1 MHTGFASDNAATV
14 HPAVLEALARAN
26 HDHAHAYG
34 HDDYTQGVARRLA
47 KAFGAP
53 DAGVYFVFN
62 GTGANVL
69 CLRALCRP
77 GEAVVC
83 TESSHVNTDEAGAP
97 EAVAG
102 VKLLTLPST
111 DGKLHADAV
120 ERLLAG
126 HIEEHQA
133 LPRAVTIAQS
143 TELGSV
149 YSIAELRELGEVV
162 HRHGLLLHLDGSRLA
177 NAAAALDTGLSDLRA
192 ASGADIVSF
201 GGTKNGIM
209 VGEAVVVFT
218 PELDAGML
226 RLRKQTLQLAS
237 KMRYIAAQFDALL
250 TDELWRANAT
260 HSNAM
265 AARLAAAVRELP
277 SLTLTR
283 PVDANVVF
291 ATLPSWACRR
301 LQAEFDFYVWDEA
314 TGEVRWMCAWDTG
327 EDDVDRFAAAI
338 VRTIAAG
345 ELAAGQPSPDPAT
358 V

>member
-14 HPAVLEALARAN
+14 HPAVLEAIARAN
-26 HDHAHAYG
+26 QDHAHAYG
-34 HDDYTQGVARRLA
+34 HDDYTRGIARRLA
-47 KAFGAP
+47 QAFGTP

-83 TESSHVNTDEAGAP
+83 TESSHVNTDETAAP
-97 EAVAG
+97 EAIAG
-102 VKLLTLPST
+102 VKLLTLPSV
-111 DGKLHADAV
+111 DGKLRADAL

-133 LPRAVTIAQS
+133 CPRAVTIAQS

-149 YSIAELRELGEVV
+149 YSLAELGELGEVV
-162 HRHGLLLHLDGSRLA
+162 HRNGLLLHVDGSRLA
-177 NAAAALDTGLSDLRA
+177 NAAAALGTSLADLRA

-218 PELDAGML
+218 PALDAGML

-250 TDELWRANAT
+250 TDELWRTNAA

-277 SLTLTR
+277 GIEVTR

-291 ATLPSWACRR
+291 ATLPAWATRQ
-301 LQAEFDFYVWDEA
+301 LQDEFDFYVWDE
-314 TGEVRWMCAWDTG
+314 TSGEVRWMCAWDTS

-338 VRTIAAG
+338 ART
-345 ELAAGQPSPDPAT
+345 LANGQPSPRPAA

>member
-1 MHTGFASDNAATV
+1 MHTGFASDNAATI
-14 HPAVLEALARAN
+14 HPAVLAAIARAN
-26 HDHAHAYG
+26 QDHAHAYG
-34 HDDYTQGVARRLA
+34 HDDYTEGVARRLA
-47 KAFGAP
+47 AAFGAP

-77 GEAVVC
+77 GDAVVC
-83 TESSHVNTDEAGAP
+83 TESSHVYTDETGAP
-97 EAVAG
+97 EAIAG

-111 DGKLHADAV
+111 DGKLRAEALD
-120 ERLLAG
+120 RLLTG
-126 HIEEHQA
+126 HLEEHQA
-133 LPRAVTIAQS
+133 CPRAVTIAQS

-149 YSIAELRELGEVV
+149 YSPAELRELGEVT

-177 NAAAALDTGLSDLRA
+177 NAAAALDTGLAELRA

-209 VGEAVVVFT
+209 LGEAVVVFT
-218 PELDAGML
+218 PELDMGML

-237 KMRYIAAQFDALL
+237 KMRFIAAQFDALL
-250 TDELWRANAT
+250 SDELWRANAA

-265 AARLAAAVRELP
+265 AARLAAAVRTLP
-277 SLTLTR
+277 GVEVTR

-291 ATLPSWACRR
+291 ATLPAAATKT
-301 LQAEFDFYVWDEA
+301 LQNEFDFYVWDEA
-314 TGEVRWMCAWDTG
+314 SGEVRWMCAWDTS

-338 VRTIAAG
+338 VRTLAAG
-345 ELAAGQPSPDPAT
+345 EPDTRLAGT